1 MQSLLLASR
10 TICQGLQS
18 GQIGNPV
25 SVRLINQDC
34 SQPLETSISD
44 SLDHVCLWMDHL
56 PNAIIAMRY
65 PQTNSLSIHL
75 QFPDG
80 QMALLSI
87 GTTPGNQ
94 NTFEVIVMGNQGLL
108 TWEPDTVSQPPCN
121 DKTDNIKPIGKTLLP
136 AIEQSL
142 VSGRVVHLDNSGQWT
157 TSQQKTSPLA
167 VTHTAP
173 ASDQP
178 RRPVTVRQTKK
189 PYGVLLVAGAHTH
202 QENYAVALAE
212 DSRCQLIGLT
222 DEPGITERRA
232 RLNQQLADKLHIP
245 LIPDIDRALASTDVH
260 IVSICTEPERRS
272 RTAVR
277 CAQAGKHL
285 YLDKPMAIS
294 HVEAEQIVAAAEQ
307 NGVISHMFSQIHT
320 DFASQVKSVL
330 DSSLIG
336 DLREIHCDL
345 LFAKGHTGTALLGK
359 PRLESVDPKEFEI
372 IDSKREL
379 FNIGIYPLALVRWL
393 TGLDVVRVYAR
404 TANFFFH
411 EYQKNDMEDY
421 AEVMLGLTG
430 GLVVTLAVGRT
441 GWKSHPMGA
450 FNRTT
455 LVGTLATACIDASR
469 PRLATWSSQTDWHP
483 PERNPE
489 DPMGFWS
496 STQEAVDI
504 QPRNAWIASRSTA
517 CGDARHFIDCVE
529 AGKPSDVSARE
540 AAHSVHTLLAAY
552 ESAATGEVVEVNHTE
567 S

>member
-25 SVRLINQDC
+25 SVRLINQDG
-34 SQPLETSISD
+34 SEPLETSISD

-87 GTTPGNQ
+87 GTTPGDW
-94 NTFEVIVMGNQGLL
+94 NTFEVIVAGNQGLL

-157 TSQQKTSPLA
+157 TSQQKTSTSD
-167 VTHTAP
+167 VTHTTP
-173 ASDQP
+173 ASE
-178 RRPVTVRQTKK
+178 RPVTVRQTK
-189 PYGVLLVAGAHTH
+189 PYGVLLIAGAHTH

-232 RLNQQLADKLHIP
+232 RLNQQLADKLHIS

-260 IVSICTEPERRS
+260 IVSICAEPERRS
-272 RTAVR
+272 RIAVR

-285 YLDKPMAIS
+285 YLDKPMATS

-320 DFASQVKSVL
+320 AFASQVKSVL

-359 PRLESVDPKEFEI
+359 PRLESVNPKEFEI

-404 TANFFFH
+404 TANFFFQ
-411 EYQKNDMEDY
+411 EYQKNNMEDY

-469 PRLATWSSQTDWHP
+469 PRLTTWSSQADWQP

-496 STQEAVDI
+496 STQEAVGI

-540 AAHSVHTLLAAY
+540 AAHSVRTLLAAY
-552 ESAATGEVVEVNHTE
+552 ESAATGEVVELNHTA